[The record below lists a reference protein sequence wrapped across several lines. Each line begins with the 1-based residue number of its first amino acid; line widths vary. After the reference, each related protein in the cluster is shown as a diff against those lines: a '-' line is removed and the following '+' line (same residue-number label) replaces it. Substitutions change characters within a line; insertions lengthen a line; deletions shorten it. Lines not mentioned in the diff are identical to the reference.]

1 MLKTLPL
8 AVFLLAA
15 GQFAQA
21 QNQTKRAYEAGI
33 EVVNYNPS
41 GNGHRYANSPANNPA
56 QWVSGVF
63 LRYTPTRFGV
73 RLGGNFS
80 QGTVKPNYD
89 YCADCLTSDI
99 TDKELQVKLGAQYA
113 PLKKYDWLYVFT
125 DLYYRR
131 YTSTGDLT
139 GGRCGCLDVTE
150 TRTSNGLGLN
160 AGLGAKIRVYKS
172 FYLSPEI
179 YYDVLRA
186 RDETTSRDN
195 LNGSPDFTYQETT
208 TMHRPAM
215 RLRATIAF

>member
-1 MLKTLPL
+1 MFKTLTL
-8 AVFLLAA
+8 AVFLLTA
-15 GQFAQA
+15 GQLAQA
-21 QNQTKRAYEAGI
+21 QDQPKRAYEAGI
-33 EVVNYNPS
+33 EIVNYNPS
-41 GNGHRYANSPANNPA
+41 GNGHRYDNSPANNAA
-56 QWVSGVF
+56 QWASGVF
-63 LRYTPTRFGV
+63 FRYTPDRFGV

-80 QGTVKPNYD
+80 QGTVQPSYD
-89 YCADCLTSDI
+89 YCADCLTGDI

-131 YTSTGDLT
+131 YSSTGDLA
-139 GGRCGCLDVTE
+139 GGLCGCLDVTQ

-160 AGLGAKIRVYKS
+160 AGLGAKVRVIKS
-172 FYLSPEI
+172 VYLSPEI

-186 RDETTSRDN
+186 RDKTTQHDN
-195 LNGSPDFTYQETT
+195 RNGSPDFTYQETT